1 MEEPTVDRE
10 NQVSPVGDGH
20 PFPGRIPAASLVRED
35 GLRAIIDSLRI
46 VQKDARTAAVPTHEE
61 LREII
66 TAYGAALDM
75 SDSEHPDFR
84 DSNADVVEYL
94 WFFESPV
101 RQALSELASRH
112 DPAS

>member
-1 MEEPTVDRE
+1 MTAKTKSHRLETAIHSLEEYLRGVW
-10 NQVSPVGDGH
+10 DG
-20 PFPGRIPAASLVRED
+20 ED

-94 WFFESPV
+94 WFFETPV